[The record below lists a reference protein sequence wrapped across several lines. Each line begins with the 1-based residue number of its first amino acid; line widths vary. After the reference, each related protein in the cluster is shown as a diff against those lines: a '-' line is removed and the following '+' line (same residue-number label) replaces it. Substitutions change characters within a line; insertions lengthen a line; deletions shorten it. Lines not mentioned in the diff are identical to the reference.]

1 MKRLIGLTSAA
12 LIFGALIGPSTA
24 MAAGNGAVATPFTA
38 APYTTGTTTWAC
50 SGAHIVQTQANNSFY
65 KDSETCLITGDT
77 TGYVAGT
84 YSSDPNSPYGPN
96 TGILPPY
103 GYITWNSDFTTEF
116 SAAATS
122 WTVTISLNTDGS
134 FTANI
139 EAYYAS

>member
-24 MAAGNGAVATPFTA
+24 MAAGKGAVATPFTE
-38 APYTTGTTTWAC
+38 APYAFGTTTWAC

-84 YSSDPNSPYGPN
+84 YSSDPNSAWGTVP
-96 TGILPPY
+96 GI
-103 GYITWNSDFTTEF
+103 GYVQWSSDSPLE
-116 SAAATS
+116 SGALATS
-122 WTVTISLNTDGS
+122 WTDTISLNTDGS

-139 EAYYAS
+139 VAYYAQ